1 MPCDTYYMYKIASP
15 GVLQDA
21 SEYLAKK
28 DSILAPIIAAHSPCT
43 IEPHR
48 NYYQELVDSIIGQ
61 QLSVKAARSIR
72 QRFYALF
79 GGNELPEPAEILS
92 KSVEELRTAGLSGA
106 KARYVQD
113 LALHVLEGRLK
124 FDKIDDLSNAEVA
137 KELTAVKGIG
147 EWTAHMF
154 MMFCMG
160 RLDILPV
167 GDLGI
172 KNGIKKLYGLTEL
185 PDADKIREI
194 AALGNWHP
202 YESVASWYIWQS
214 LDNSP
219 AN

>member
-1 MPCDTYYMYKIASP
+1 MYKVASKKS
-15 GVLQDA
+15 LRDA
-21 SEYLAKK
+21 ADHLSLS
-28 DSILAPIIAAHSPCT
+28 DSILAPVIQQFGLAT
-43 IEPHR
+43 IEPHK

-72 QRFYALF
+72 TRFYALF
-79 GGNELPEPAEILS
+79 GGNELPEPEEILS

-124 FDKIDDLSNAEVA
+124 FDSIDNLSNEEVIR
-137 KELTAVKGIG
+137 ELTAVKGIG

-172 KNGIKKLYGLTEL
+172 KNGIMKLYGFEVAPTPEQM
-185 PDADKIREI
+185 REI
-194 AALGNWHP
+194 AVECNWHP
-202 YESVASWYIWQS
+202 YESVAAWYIWQS
-214 LDNSP
+214 LDNTP
-219 AN
+219 KD